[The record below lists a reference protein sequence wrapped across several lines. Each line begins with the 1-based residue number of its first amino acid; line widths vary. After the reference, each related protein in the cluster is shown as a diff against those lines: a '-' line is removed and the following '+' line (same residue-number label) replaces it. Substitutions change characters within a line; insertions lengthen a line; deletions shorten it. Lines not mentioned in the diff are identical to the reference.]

1 MNRLLQ
7 TKLTAGKTPRCDENK
22 MMNRPVILCIDD
34 ERTILDALK
43 IELKRA
49 FSGQYLIETVQGG
62 EEALE
67 LVDELLEDN
76 YELPLVICDYMM
88 HDIKG
93 DELLK
98 RIHLISPNTLKVMLT
113 GQTDISV
120 VANAINSAKLYRYIA
135 KPWDKEDLILTVREA
150 IKSYFKD
157 KQLAKKNKELEIK
170 ATTFHKFV
178 PVQFIKLLNL
188 ENCDQIELGRCV
200 EKTMTIMFSD
210 IRGFTSLSEKMT
222 PQDNFNFINDYLSQ
236 MEPIINKYQ
245 GFIDKYMGD
254 GIMALFPTS
263 ADNAV
268 QGAIAMLKQLVK
280 SNQRWQSKGL
290 QPIKIGIGL
299 HTGPL
304 MLGTVGGQNR
314 MDGTVISDAVNLA
327 SRVEGLT
334 KNYGTSLLITEQTY
348 LKLAEPLQYHIRVID
363 AVKVKGKSEVVT
375 IYEIYDAE
383 SPPIL
388 ALKDQT
394 RDDFEE
400 GFVLYHWEEYQDAQ
414 PFFEKVL
421 QINEKDEVARIYLER
436 CQQILSMK
444 MPQSPRILIVDD
456 TLFDVQALSYILTK
470 KHFEVSI
477 ADNGKTALTMAQ
489 HNRPHLILLDVMM
502 PGMDGF
508 ETCRRLK
515 AEPQT
520 QNIPVIFMTALADT
534 ADKVKGFQ
542 AGAVDYITK
551 PFQPEEV
558 LARIKT
564 HLRLSHLQNQ
574 SRLINLININHLEI
588 KAKLDYI
595 ITNGCA

>member
-1 MNRLLQ
+1 
-7 TKLTAGKTPRCDENK
+7 

-34 ERTILDALK
+34 ERTILDVLK

-49 FSGQYLIETVQGG
+49 FRRQYIVETVQGG

-67 LVDELLEDN
+67 LVEELLEDN

-113 GQTDISV
+113 GQTDIDA
-120 VANAINSAKLYRYIA
+120 VANAIKYAKLYRYIK
-135 KPWDKEDLILTVREA
+135 KPWDTEDLILTVREA
-150 IKSYFKD
+150 IKSYFTD

-263 ADNAV
+263 ANNAV
-268 QGAIAMLKQLVK
+268 QGAIAMLKQLVN
-280 SNQRWQSKGL
+280 SNQGWQSKGL

-304 MLGTVGGQNR
+304 MLGTVGGKNR

-348 LKLAEPLQYHIRVID
+348 LKLADPLQYHIRVID

-383 SPPIL
+383 PPPIL

-421 QINEKDEVARIYLER
+421 QINEKDQAARIYLER

-456 TLFDVQALSYILTK
+456 TLFDVHALSYILTK

-477 ADNGKTALTMAQ
+477 ADNGKSALTMAQ

-508 ETCRRLK
+508 ETCRQLK

-574 SRLINLININHLEI
+574 SRLINLIKITHLEL
-588 KAKLDYI
+588 KAKIDYI